1 MIFSELPYIRPDL
14 DQLRAQCDALC
25 ARFENAASAEE
36 QIAAYQDFEELSKD
50 VMTNLTIASIRHTVD
65 TRDEF
70 YNAENDFSDEA
81 GPQIEEMFQKF
92 NQALLA
98 SKFRPEL
105 EKHYGTLIFKKA
117 EISARA
123 FSPEILD
130 LMQEENQLASQYQ
143 KLYASGMVEFR
154 GEKLPLPKLGPYMES
169 PDRATRREAYAAR
182 ASFFEANRAE
192 LDELYGKLIRCRN
205 EQGRRLGHKNYI
217 QLGYDRLGR
226 NCYTPE
232 DVAAFREQIAR
243 DMVPIVAERKQAQ
256 KERIGVDRICLYDDK
271 FLFPD
276 GNAKPEGT
284 AEEILAAG
292 KRMYHE
298 LSPETAEFID
308 AMFDMEL
315 FDVLSKPGKAPGGYC
330 TDLPKYKMPFIFS
343 NFNGTSGDVDVLT
356 HEAGHAFNAYR
367 VMRKDYPMALMNA
380 TMETCECH
388 SMSMEF
394 LTQDYHKYFFGA
406 QTAKYEQGHCD
417 DALMFIPYGC
427 MVDEFQH
434 LMYENENLT
443 PDERNETWLRLE
455 KKYRPWIDFDNL
467 PFYSRGGGW
476 QQQLHIYLYPLYYI
490 IIVWRRR
497 SRSSSGSPPCTTGR
511 TPGNAICAS
520 WTPAA
525 ARPSWSC
532 AMIPAS
538 RCPMSR
544 AASVRSAV
552 RFHNGCIKMH
562 GITKKTDF
570 APQVFVS

>member
-1 MIFSELPYIRPDL
+1 MKFSELPYIRPDL

-25 ARFENAASAEE
+25 VRFENAASAEE
-36 QIAAYQDFEELSKD
+36 QIAAYQDFEELSKN

-81 GPQIEEMFQKF
+81 SPQIEEMFQKF

-380 TMETCECH
+380 TMET
-388 SMSMEF
+388 
-394 LTQDYHKYFFGA
+394 
-406 QTAKYEQGHCD
+406 
-417 DALMFIPYGC
+417 
-427 MVDEFQH
+427 
-434 LMYENENLT
+434 
-443 PDERNETWLRLE
+443 WLRLE

-490 IIVWRRR
+490 DYCMAQTVAFQFWIASMHDRTDAWERYMRFVDAGG
-497 SRSSSGSPPCTTGR
+497 SKTFVELCHDSGIKVPYEP
-511 TPGNAICAS
+511 
-520 WTPAA
+520 
-525 ARPSWSC
+525 
-532 AMIPAS
+532 
-538 RCPMSR
+538 
-544 AASVRSAV
+544 
-552 RFHNGCIKMH
+552 GCIREIGSEISQWLHKNARNH
-562 GITKKTDF
+562 
-570 APQVFVS
+570 

>member
-1 MIFSELPYIRPDL
+1 MKFSELPYIRPDL

-25 ARFENAASAEE
+25 VRFENAASAEE

-105 EKHYGTLIFKKA
+105 EKHYGALIFKKA

-192 LDELYGKLIRCRN
+192 LDELYGKLIHCRN

-217 QLGYDRLGR
+217 QLGYGR

-490 IIVWRRR
+490 DYCMAQTVAFQFWIASMHDRTDAWERYMRFVDAGG
-497 SRSSSGSPPCTTGR
+497 SKTFVELCHDSGIKVPYEP
-511 TPGNAICAS
+511 
-520 WTPAA
+520 
-525 ARPSWSC
+525 
-532 AMIPAS
+532 
-538 RCPMSR
+538 
-544 AASVRSAV
+544 
-552 RFHNGCIKMH
+552 GCIREIGSEISQWLHKNARNH
-562 GITKKTDF
+562 
-570 APQVFVS
+570 

>member
-1 MIFSELPYIRPDL
+1 MKFSELPYIRPDL

-25 ARFENAASAEE
+25 VRFENAASAEE

-105 EKHYGTLIFKKA
+105 EKHYGALIFKKA

-205 EQGRRLGHKNYI
+205 EPGRRLGHKNYI

-490 IIVWRRR
+490 DYCMAQTVAFQFWIASMHDRTDAWERYMRFVDAGG
-497 SRSSSGSPPCTTGR
+497 SKTFVELCHDSGIKVPYE
-511 TPGNAICAS
+511 PGCVREIGSEISQWLHKNA
-520 WTPAA
+520 
-525 ARPSWSC
+525 RN
-532 AMIPAS
+532 
-538 RCPMSR
+538 
-544 AASVRSAV
+544 
-552 RFHNGCIKMH
+552 H
-562 GITKKTDF
+562 
-570 APQVFVS
+570 

>member
-1 MIFSELPYIRPDL
+1 MKFSELPYIRPDL

-25 ARFENAASAEE
+25 VRFENAASAEE

-105 EKHYGTLIFKKA
+105 EKHYGALIFKKA

-192 LDELYGKLIRCRN
+192 LDELYGKLIHCRN
-205 EQGRRLGHKNYI
+205 EQGRRLGHKN
-217 QLGYDRLGR
+217 YDRLGR

-367 VMRKDYPMALMNA
+367 VMRMDYPMALMNA

-490 IIVWRRR
+490 DYCMAQTVAFQFWIASMHDRTDAWERYMRFVDAGG
-497 SRSSSGSPPCTTGR
+497 SKAFVELCHDSGIKVPYEP
-511 TPGNAICAS
+511 
-520 WTPAA
+520 
-525 ARPSWSC
+525 
-532 AMIPAS
+532 
-538 RCPMSR
+538 
-544 AASVRSAV
+544 
-552 RFHNGCIKMH
+552 GCIREIGSEISQWLHKNARNH
-562 GITKKTDF
+562 
-570 APQVFVS
+570 

>member
-1 MIFSELPYIRPDL
+1 M
-14 DQLRAQCDALC
+14 
-25 ARFENAASAEE
+25 N
-36 QIAAYQDFEELSKD
+36 
-50 VMTNLTIASIRHTVD
+50 
-65 TRDEF
+65 
-70 YNAENDFSDEA
+70 
-81 GPQIEEMFQKF
+81 
-92 NQALLA
+92 
-98 SKFRPEL
+98 
-105 EKHYGTLIFKKA
+105 KKI
-117 EISARA
+117 ISASLAA
-123 FSPEILD
+123 FVALGCTLGCKGKSNND
-130 LMQEENQLASQYQ
+130 GSAAVKGDV
-143 KLYASGMVEFR
+143 KLYTDGMAYSQSAAREEKEVYSLYYEYLGGAGVMPIGGFYVPHASG
-154 GEKLPLPKLGPYMES
+154 GS
-169 PDRATRREAYAAR
+169 T
-182 ASFFEANRAE
+182 
-192 LDELYGKLIRCRN
+192 
-205 EQGRRLGHKNYI
+205 
-217 QLGYDRLGR
+217 
-226 NCYTPE
+226 
-232 DVAAFREQIAR
+232 
-243 DMVPIVAERKQAQ
+243 
-256 KERIGVDRICLYDDK
+256 
-271 FLFPD
+271 D

-490 IIVWRRR
+490 DYCMAQTVAFQFWIASMHDRTDAWERYMRFVDAGG
-497 SRSSSGSPPCTTGR
+497 SKTFVELCHDSGIKVPYEP
-511 TPGNAICAS
+511 
-520 WTPAA
+520 
-525 ARPSWSC
+525 
-532 AMIPAS
+532 
-538 RCPMSR
+538 
-544 AASVRSAV
+544 
-552 RFHNGCIKMH
+552 GCIREIGSEISQWLHKNARNH
-562 GITKKTDF
+562 
-570 APQVFVS
+570 

>member
-1 MIFSELPYIRPDL
+1 MKFSELPYIRPDL

-25 ARFENAASAEE
+25 VRFENAASAEE

-81 GPQIEEMFQKF
+81 SPQIEEMFQKF

-105 EKHYGTLIFKKA
+105 EKHYGALIFKKA

-192 LDELYGKLIRCRN
+192 LDELYGKLI
-205 EQGRRLGHKNYI
+205 GHKNYI

-490 IIVWRRR
+490 DYCMAQTVAFQFWIASMHDRTDAWERYMRFVDAGG
-497 SRSSSGSPPCTTGR
+497 SKTFVELCHDSGIKVPYEP
-511 TPGNAICAS
+511 
-520 WTPAA
+520 
-525 ARPSWSC
+525 
-532 AMIPAS
+532 
-538 RCPMSR
+538 
-544 AASVRSAV
+544 
-552 RFHNGCIKMH
+552 GCIREIGSEISQWLHKNARNH
-562 GITKKTDF
+562 
-570 APQVFVS
+570 